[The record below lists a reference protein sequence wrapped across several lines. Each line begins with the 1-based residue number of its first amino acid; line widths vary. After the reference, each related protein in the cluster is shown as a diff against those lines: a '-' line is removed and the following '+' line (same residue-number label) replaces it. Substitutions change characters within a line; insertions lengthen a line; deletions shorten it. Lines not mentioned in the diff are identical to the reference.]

1 MKLAGSKFQNRPKRE
16 VKQGEGKNV
25 FFSKNSSQEGQEQNE
40 DSSKFIR
47 QTYHIEP
54 VQKKA
59 IALMAAHEQ
68 LDKSEIVRK
77 ALESYIPKKY
87 IQMAMLE

>member
-1 MKLAGSKFQNRPKRE
+1 MKIDNRPKRN
-16 VKQGEGKNV
+16 VQGKGKNAIIGKPQV
-25 FFSKNSSQEGQEQNE
+25 IEESEAGDKY
-40 DSSKFIR
+40 IR

-68 LDKSEIVRK
+68 LDKSEIVRQ
-77 ALESYIPKKY
+77 ALENYIPKKY